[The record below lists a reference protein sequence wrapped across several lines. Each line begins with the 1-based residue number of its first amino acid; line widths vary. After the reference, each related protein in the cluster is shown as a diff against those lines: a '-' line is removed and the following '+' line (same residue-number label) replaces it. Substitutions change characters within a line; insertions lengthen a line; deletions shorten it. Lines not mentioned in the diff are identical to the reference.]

1 MRSHEGKS
9 LSLYRSGIG
18 KCLLARQ
25 PAAVQQSI
33 IEGLV
38 WEQATPTTITH
49 PQQLHEELARIRRQ
63 GWSYDNG
70 EDYPDVRCVAA
81 PVFNANNELTAAI
94 SVVGTRLQIN
104 EEYRDYLAGK
114 AIACAGIFHVCW
126 DGKVPLTYK
135 PHNNGEHHDPTKN

>member
-1 MRSHEGKS
+1 
-9 LSLYRSGIG
+9 
-18 KCLLARQ
+18 
-25 PAAVQQSI
+25 VQQSI

-49 PQQLHEELARIRRQ
+49 PQQLHAELARIRRQ
-63 GWSYDNG
+63 GWRYVNG
-70 EDYPDVRCVAA
+70 EDYADVRCVAA

-114 AIACAGIFHVCW
+114 AIACAR
-126 DGKVPLTYK
+126 DLSRLL
-135 PHNNGEHHDPTKN
+135 